1 MEGFDTEEIRSIR
14 LFAEVAEEHLRALI
28 GAAVVQRVDSR
39 TLLAEEGEQA
49 EFLHI
54 LLEGS
59 VELFARTNEQETTI
73 TILRPVSVFLLPAV
87 VAGMPYVASARTL
100 KRSRVLAMRAD
111 AVRNAFDA
119 DAAFARAIVCELSRG
134 FRRVLAEL
142 KNQKLR
148 TSTERLADWLL
159 RANAQLG
166 DTGRFT
172 LPSDKRTLASLL
184 GMTPENLSR
193 SLKTLSERGV
203 VVHGR
208 DILLK
213 DPAGLARI
221 ARGENAGGEAEL

>member
-1 MEGFDTEEIRSIR
+1 M
-14 LFAEVAEEHLRALI
+14 
-28 GAAVVQRVDSR
+28 
-39 TLLAEEGEQA
+39 
-49 EFLHI
+49 
-54 LLEGS
+54 
-59 VELFARTNEQETTI
+59 NCN
-73 TILRPVSVFLLPAV
+73 
-87 VAGMPYVASARTL
+87 RTL